1 MEIESKIPDDAD
13 SRISLQIFDMCLQI
27 NDHNQ
32 SRKLA
37 DMQLTATQFLTEAF
51 TNYKAFK
58 ELDIDSS
65 GVKESYELAVYEM
78 LELCFDPRK
87 DLMDLKLRT
96 AKLQT
101 SSSKKTRVAPKP
113 QGSKRKKDDS
123 SACDR

>member
-13 SRISLQIFDMCLQI
+13 NRISLQIFDMCIQI

-37 DMQLTATQFLTEAF
+37 DMQLTATQFLTDAF

-78 LELCFDPRK
+78 LELCFDARK
-87 DLMDLKLRT
+87 DLMGLKLRT

-101 SSSKKTRVAPKP
+101 SSSKETRVAPKP
-113 QGSKRKKDDS
+113 RGSKRKLN
-123 SACDR
+123 